1 MCPSLVTMFY
11 LWMVTSSRRAWR
23 GKLYGFFFPAGDVF
37 CLVERLGGLSIAAA
51 ELKQLIGL
59 VKPPEDEEKV
69 RNGQVSLE

>member
-1 MCPSLVTMFY
+1 MSKPSYYVLPLDGHIIQEGME
-11 LWMVTSSRRAWR
+11 
-23 GKLYGFFFPAGDVF
+23 GKAVWIFFPAGDVF